1 MAAGSTAQTAFA
13 GFVRHAVD
21 EAKRRH
27 GWTIADVAVETEVG
41 RSTLFRWLAGS
52 WVEYPELAKVRAF
65 CAALDLPVSAAFRA
79 LHLADPPNGGS
90 GQVDRDIRVIVDRL
104 DDPSVPAAEKRRIR
118 TALRR
123 LAARETRLSKP
134 AG

>member
-1 MAAGSTAQTAFA
+1 MAAGSTPQAAFA
-13 GFVRHAVD
+13 RFVRQGVD

-27 GWTIADVAVETEVG
+27 GWTIADVAAETEIG

-65 CAALDLPVSAAFRA
+65 CAALDVPVSAAFRA
-79 LHLADPPNGGS
+79 LHLADRPTSGS
-90 GQVDRDIRVIVDRL
+90 GQIDRDIRVIVDRL
-104 DDPSVPAAEKRRIR
+104 GDPSVPPAEKRRIR

-123 LAARETRLSKP
+123 LASRDLRLSNP